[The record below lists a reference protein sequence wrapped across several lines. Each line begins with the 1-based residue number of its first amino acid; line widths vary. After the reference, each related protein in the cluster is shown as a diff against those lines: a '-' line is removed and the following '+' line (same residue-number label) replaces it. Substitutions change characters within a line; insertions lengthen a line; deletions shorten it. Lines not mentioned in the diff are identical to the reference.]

1 MKKWNAKK
9 IVCYLIITIMVMTGC
24 GKKKLKA
31 AEYVRADLELIF
43 QGETQEAKEFLDAS
57 SSDLKKVY
65 ENGIQSF
72 VENYLIMSTDDDG
85 TSTGIYSYYVEEI
98 FRTMKY
104 QVGEAVEKDKD
115 SYEVTVTYEPSDVII
130 RFTEMLQ
137 EESER
142 IQQKKEEGV
151 YTGTDEEQKQAM
163 MEEYVAGSYTLL
175 GEAYSQMEYQEE
187 EEYTFSVTR
196 GDGNQPQMSEDEIN
210 QFIEKILLLDK
221 L

>member
-1 MKKWNAKK
+1 MKK
-9 IVCYLIITIMVMTGC
+9 IVCYLLFAIILLTGC
-24 GKKKLKA
+24 GKKDLKA

-72 VENYLIMSTDDDG
+72 VENYLIIDTDEESG
-85 TSTGIYSYYVEEI
+85 NNSAYSYYVEEI

-115 SYEVTVTYEPSDVII
+115 TYEVTVTYQPADV
-130 RFTEMLQ
+130 FVQFAEKLQ
-137 EESER
+137 EESAK
-142 IQQKKEEGV
+142 IQQKQEEGQ
-151 YTGTDEEQKQAM
+151 YTGTEEEQKQAM
-163 MEEYVAGSYTLL
+163 LEEYVTASYELL
-175 GEAYSQMEYQEE
+175 GESYSQMQYKAAEE
-187 EEYTFSVTR
+187 FTFTVTR
-196 GDGNQPQMSEDEIN
+196 SEKNQPQMSEDEIN
-210 QFIEKILLLDK
+210 QFIVQILLLDK

>member
-1 MKKWNAKK
+1 MKK
-9 IVCYLIITIMVMTGC
+9 IVCYLLIAVMLLAGC
-24 GKKKLKA
+24 GKKDLKA

-72 VENYLIMSTDDDG
+72 VENYLIIDTDEENEESG
-85 TSTGIYSYYVEEI
+85 NVSVYSYYVEEI

-115 SYEVTVTYEPSDVII
+115 TYEVTVTYQPADV
-130 RFTEMLQ
+130 FVLFAEKLQ
-137 EESER
+137 EESAKIR
-142 IQQKKEEGV
+142 QKQEEGQ
-151 YTGTDEEQKQAM
+151 YTGTEEEQKQAM
-163 MEEYVAGSYTLL
+163 MEEYVTASYELL
-175 GEAYSQMEYQEE
+175 GESYSQMQYKEAEE
-187 EEYTFSVTR
+187 FTFTVTR
-196 GDGNQPQMSEDEIN
+196 SEKNQPQMSEDEIN
-210 QFIEKILLLDK
+210 QFIVQILLLDK

>member
-1 MKKWNAKK
+1 MKK
-9 IVCYLIITIMVMTGC
+9 IVCYLLFAIILLTGC
-24 GKKKLKA
+24 GKKDLKA

-72 VENYLIMSTDDDG
+72 VENYLIIATDEESG
-85 TSTGIYSYYVEEI
+85 NISAYSYYVEEI

-115 SYEVTVTYEPSDVII
+115 IYEVTVTYQPADVFV
-130 RFTEMLQ
+130 RFAEKLQ
-137 EESER
+137 EESAK
-142 IQQKKEEGV
+142 IQQKKEEGQ
-151 YTGTDEEQKQAM
+151 YTGAEEEQKQAM
-163 MEEYVAGSYTLL
+163 LEEYVTASYELL
-175 GEAYSQMEYQEE
+175 GESYSQMQYKEAEE
-187 EEYTFSVTR
+187 FTFTVTR
-196 GDGNQPQMSEDEIN
+196 SEKNQPQMSEDEIN
-210 QFIEKILLLDK
+210 QFIVQILLLDK

>member
-1 MKKWNAKK
+1 MKK
-9 IVCYLIITIMVMTGC
+9 IVCYLLFAIILLTGC
-24 GKKKLKA
+24 GKKDLKA

-72 VENYLIMSTDDDG
+72 VENYLIIDTDEESG
-85 TSTGIYSYYVEEI
+85 NISAYSYYVEEI

-115 SYEVTVTYEPSDVII
+115 TYEVTVTYQPADV
-130 RFTEMLQ
+130 FVQFAEKLQ
-137 EESER
+137 EESAK
-142 IQQKKEEGV
+142 IQQKQEEGQ
-151 YTGTDEEQKQAM
+151 YTGTEEEQKQAM
-163 MEEYVAGSYTLL
+163 LEEYVTASYELL
-175 GEAYSQMEYQEE
+175 GESYSQMQYKAAEE
-187 EEYTFSVTR
+187 FTFTVTR
-196 GDGNQPQMSEDEIN
+196 SEKNQPQMSENEIN
-210 QFIEKILLLDK
+210 QFIVQILLLDK

>member
-1 MKKWNAKK
+1 MKK
-9 IVCYLIITIMVMTGC
+9 IVCYLLFSIILLTGC
-24 GKKKLKA
+24 GKKDLKA

-72 VENYLIMSTDDDG
+72 VENYLIIDTDEESG
-85 TSTGIYSYYVEEI
+85 NISAYSYYVEEI

-115 SYEVTVTYEPSDVII
+115 TYEVTVTYQPADVFV
-130 RFTEMLQ
+130 RFTEKLQ
-137 EESER
+137 EESAK
-142 IQQKKEEGV
+142 IQQKQEEGQ
-151 YTGTDEEQKQAM
+151 YTGTEEEQKQAM
-163 MEEYVAGSYTLL
+163 LEEYVTASYELL
-175 GEAYSQMEYQEE
+175 GESYSQMQYKAAEE
-187 EEYTFSVTR
+187 FTFTVTR
-196 GDGNQPQMSEDEIN
+196 SEKNQPQMSENEIN
-210 QFIEKILLLDK
+210 QFIVQILLLDK

>member
-1 MKKWNAKK
+1 MKK
-9 IVCYLIITIMVMTGC
+9 IVCYLLFAIILLTGC
-24 GKKKLKA
+24 GKKDLKA

-72 VENYLIMSTDDDG
+72 VENYLIIDTDEESG
-85 TSTGIYSYYVEEI
+85 NISAYSYYVEEI

-115 SYEVTVTYEPSDVII
+115 TYEVTVTYQPADVFV
-130 RFTEMLQ
+130 RFTEKLQ
-137 EESER
+137 EESAK
-142 IQQKKEEGV
+142 IQQKQEEGQ
-151 YTGTDEEQKQAM
+151 YTGTEEEQKQAM
-163 MEEYVAGSYTLL
+163 LEEYVTASYELL
-175 GEAYSQMEYQEE
+175 GESYSQMQYKAAEE
-187 EEYTFSVTR
+187 FTFTVTR
-196 GDGNQPQMSEDEIN
+196 SEKNQPQMSEDEIN
-210 QFIEKILLLDK
+210 QFIVQILLLDK

>member
-1 MKKWNAKK
+1 MKK
-9 IVCYLIITIMVMTGC
+9 IVCYLLFAIILLTGC
-24 GKKKLKA
+24 GKKDLKA

-72 VENYLIMSTDDDG
+72 VENYLIIDADEESG
-85 TSTGIYSYYVEEI
+85 NISAYSYYVEEI

-115 SYEVTVTYEPSDVII
+115 TYEVTVTYQPADV
-130 RFTEMLQ
+130 FVQFAEKLQ
-137 EESER
+137 EESAK
-142 IQQKKEEGV
+142 IQQKQEEGQ
-151 YTGTDEEQKQAM
+151 YTGTEEEQKQAM
-163 MEEYVAGSYTLL
+163 LEEYVTASYELL
-175 GEAYSQMEYQEE
+175 GESYSQMQYKAAEE
-187 EEYTFSVTR
+187 FTFTVTR
-196 GDGNQPQMSEDEIN
+196 SEKNQPQMSEDEIN
-210 QFIEKILLLDK
+210 QFIVQILLLDK

>member
-1 MKKWNAKK
+1 MKK
-9 IVCYLIITIMVMTGC
+9 IVCYLLFSIILLTGC
-24 GKKKLKA
+24 GKKDLKA

-72 VENYLIMSTDDDG
+72 VENYLLIDTDEESG
-85 TSTGIYSYYVEEI
+85 NISAYSYYVEEI

-115 SYEVTVTYEPSDVII
+115 TYEVTVTYQPADVFV
-130 RFTEMLQ
+130 RFTEKLQ
-137 EESER
+137 EESAK
-142 IQQKKEEGV
+142 IQQKQEEGQ
-151 YTGTDEEQKQAM
+151 YTGTEEEQKQAM
-163 MEEYVAGSYTLL
+163 LEEYVTASYELL
-175 GEAYSQMEYQEE
+175 GKSYSQMQYKAAEE
-187 EEYTFSVTR
+187 FTFTVTR
-196 GDGNQPQMSEDEIN
+196 SEKNQPQMSEDEIN
-210 QFIEKILLLDK
+210 QFIVQILLLDK

>member
-1 MKKWNAKK
+1 MKK
-9 IVCYLIITIMVMTGC
+9 IVCYLLISIILLTGC
-24 GKKKLKA
+24 GKKDLKA

-72 VENYLIMSTDDDG
+72 VENYLIIDTDEESG
-85 TSTGIYSYYVEEI
+85 NISAYSYYVEEI

-115 SYEVTVTYEPSDVII
+115 TYEVTVTYQPADV
-130 RFTEMLQ
+130 FVQFAEKLQ
-137 EESER
+137 EESAK
-142 IQQKKEEGV
+142 IQQKQEEGQ
-151 YTGTDEEQKQAM
+151 YTGTEEEQKQAM
-163 MEEYVAGSYTLL
+163 LEEYVTASYELL
-175 GEAYSQMEYQEE
+175 GESYSQMQYNEAEE
-187 EEYTFSVTR
+187 FTFTVTR
-196 GDGNQPQMSEDEIN
+196 SEKNQPQMSEDEIN
-210 QFIEKILLLDK
+210 QFIVQILLLDK

>member
-1 MKKWNAKK
+1 MKK
-9 IVCYLIITIMVMTGC
+9 IVCYLLISIILLTGC
-24 GKKKLKA
+24 GKKDLKA

-72 VENYLIMSTDDDG
+72 VENYLIIDTDEESG
-85 TSTGIYSYYVEEI
+85 NISAYSYYVEEI

-115 SYEVTVTYEPSDVII
+115 TYEVTVTYQPADV
-130 RFTEMLQ
+130 FVQFAEKLQ
-137 EESER
+137 EESAK
-142 IQQKKEEGV
+142 IQQKQEEGQ
-151 YTGTDEEQKQAM
+151 YTGTEEEQKQAM
-163 MEEYVAGSYTLL
+163 LEEYVTASYELL
-175 GEAYSQMEYQEE
+175 GESYSQMQYKAAEE
-187 EEYTFSVTR
+187 FTFTVTR
-196 GDGNQPQMSEDEIN
+196 SEKNQPQMSEDEIN
-210 QFIEKILLLDK
+210 QFIVQILLLDK

>member
-1 MKKWNAKK
+1 MKK
-9 IVCYLIITIMVMTGC
+9 IVCYLLFAIILLTGC
-24 GKKKLKA
+24 GKKDLKA

-72 VENYLIMSTDDDG
+72 VENYLIIDTDEESG
-85 TSTGIYSYYVEEI
+85 NISAYSYYVEEI

-115 SYEVTVTYEPSDVII
+115 TYEVTVSYQPADVFV
-130 RFTEMLQ
+130 RFAEKLQ
-137 EESER
+137 EESVK
-142 IQQKKEEGV
+142 IQQKQEEGQ
-151 YTGTDEEQKQAM
+151 YTGTEEEQKQAM
-163 MEEYVAGSYTLL
+163 LEEYVTASYELL
-175 GEAYSQMEYQEE
+175 GESYSQMQYKEAEE
-187 EEYTFSVTR
+187 FTFTVTR
-196 GDGNQPQMSEDEIN
+196 SEKNQPQMSEDEIN
-210 QFIEKILLLDK
+210 QFIVQILLLDK

>member
-1 MKKWNAKK
+1 MKK
-9 IVCYLIITIMVMTGC
+9 IVCYLLFSIILLTGC
-24 GKKKLKA
+24 GKKDLKA

-72 VENYLIMSTDDDG
+72 VENYLIIDTDEESG
-85 TSTGIYSYYVEEI
+85 NISAYSYYVEEI

-115 SYEVTVTYEPSDVII
+115 TYEVTVTYQPADVFV
-130 RFTEMLQ
+130 RFTEKLQ
-137 EESER
+137 EESAK
-142 IQQKKEEGV
+142 IQQKQEEGQ
-151 YTGTDEEQKQAM
+151 YTGTEEEQKQAM
-163 MEEYVAGSYTLL
+163 LEEYVTASYELL
-175 GEAYSQMEYQEE
+175 GESYSQMQYKVAEE
-187 EEYTFSVTR
+187 FTFTVTR
-196 GDGNQPQMSEDEIN
+196 SEKNQPQMSEDEIN
-210 QFIEKILLLDK
+210 QFIVQILLLDK

>member
-1 MKKWNAKK
+1 MKK
-9 IVCYLIITIMVMTGC
+9 IVCYLLIAVMLLAGC
-24 GKKKLKA
+24 GKKDLKA

-72 VENYLIMSTDDDG
+72 VENYLIIDTDEENEESG
-85 TSTGIYSYYVEEI
+85 NVSVYSYYVEEI

-115 SYEVTVTYEPSDVII
+115 TYEVTVTYQPADV
-130 RFTEMLQ
+130 FVQFAEKLQ
-137 EESER
+137 EESAKIR
-142 IQQKKEEGV
+142 QKQEEGQ
-151 YTGTDEEQKQAM
+151 YTGTEEEQKQAM
-163 MEEYVAGSYTLL
+163 LEEYVTASYELL
-175 GEAYSQMEYQEE
+175 GESYSQMQYKEAEE
-187 EEYTFSVTR
+187 FTFTVTR
-196 GDGNQPQMSEDEIN
+196 SEKNQPQMSEDEIN
-210 QFIEKILLLDK
+210 QFIVQILLLDK

>member
-1 MKKWNAKK
+1 MKK
-9 IVCYLIITIMVMTGC
+9 IVCYLLFAIILLTGC
-24 GKKKLKA
+24 GKKDLKA

-72 VENYLIMSTDDDG
+72 VENYLIIDTDEESG
-85 TSTGIYSYYVEEI
+85 NISAYSYYVEEI

-115 SYEVTVTYEPSDVII
+115 TYEVTVTYQPADVFV
-130 RFTEMLQ
+130 RFTEKLQ
-137 EESER
+137 EESAK
-142 IQQKKEEGV
+142 IQQKQEEGQ
-151 YTGTDEEQKQAM
+151 YTGTEEEQKQAM
-163 MEEYVAGSYTLL
+163 LEEYVTASYELL
-175 GEAYSQMEYQEE
+175 GESYSQMQYKAAEE
-187 EEYTFSVTR
+187 FTFTVTR
-196 GDGNQPQMSEDEIN
+196 SEKKQPQMSENEIN
-210 QFIEKILLLDK
+210 QFIVQILLLDK

>member
-1 MKKWNAKK
+1 MKK
-9 IVCYLIITIMVMTGC
+9 IVCYLLFSIILLTGC
-24 GKKKLKA
+24 GKKDLKA

-72 VENYLIMSTDDDG
+72 VENYLIIDTDEESG
-85 TSTGIYSYYVEEI
+85 NISAYSYYVEEI

-115 SYEVTVTYEPSDVII
+115 TYEVTVSYQPADVFV
-130 RFTEMLQ
+130 RFAEKLQ
-137 EESER
+137 EESAK
-142 IQQKKEEGV
+142 IQQKQEEGQ
-151 YTGTDEEQKQAM
+151 YTGTEEEQKQAM
-163 MEEYVAGSYTLL
+163 LEEYVTASYELL
-175 GEAYSQMEYQEE
+175 GESYSQMQYKEAEE
-187 EEYTFSVTR
+187 FTFTVTR
-196 GDGNQPQMSEDEIN
+196 SEKNQPQMSENEIN
-210 QFIEKILLLDK
+210 QFIVQILLLDK

>member
-1 MKKWNAKK
+1 MKK
-9 IVCYLIITIMVMTGC
+9 IVCYLLFSIILLTGC
-24 GKKKLKA
+24 GKKDLKA

-72 VENYLIMSTDDDG
+72 VENYLLIDTDEESG
-85 TSTGIYSYYVEEI
+85 NISAYSYYVEEI

-115 SYEVTVTYEPSDVII
+115 TYEVTVTYQPADV
-130 RFTEMLQ
+130 FVQFAEKLQ
-137 EESER
+137 EESAKIR
-142 IQQKKEEGV
+142 QKQEEGQ
-151 YTGTDEEQKQAM
+151 YTGTEEEQKQAM
-163 MEEYVAGSYTLL
+163 MEEYVTASYELL
-175 GEAYSQMEYQEE
+175 GESYSQMQYKEAEE
-187 EEYTFSVTR
+187 FTFTVTR
-196 GDGNQPQMSEDEIN
+196 SEKNQPQMSEDEIN
-210 QFIEKILLLDK
+210 QFIVQILLLDK

>member
-1 MKKWNAKK
+1 MKK
-9 IVCYLIITIMVMTGC
+9 IVCYLLFAIILLMGC
-24 GKKKLKA
+24 GKKDLKA

-72 VENYLIMSTDDDG
+72 VENYLIIDTDEESG
-85 TSTGIYSYYVEEI
+85 NISAYSYYVEEI

-115 SYEVTVTYEPSDVII
+115 TYEVTVSYHPADVFV
-130 RFTEMLQ
+130 RFAEKLQ
-137 EESER
+137 EESVK
-142 IQQKKEEGV
+142 IQQKQEEGQ
-151 YTGTDEEQKQAM
+151 YTGTEEEQKQAM
-163 MEEYVAGSYTLL
+163 LEEYVTASYELL
-175 GEAYSQMEYQEE
+175 GESYSQMQYKEAEE
-187 EEYTFSVTR
+187 FTFTVTR
-196 GDGNQPQMSEDEIN
+196 SEKNQPQMSEDEIN
-210 QFIEKILLLDK
+210 QFIVQILLLDK